1 MKKYLFTLCLALFG
15 FVAFAQQRNLS
26 GTVVDNYG
34 EPLPGVNVV
43 VKGTTT
49 GVTTDFDGNYVI
61 QVRPKDVLVFSF
73 IGYNTQEQSVGNKAV
88 LNVRMEEDQQVLD
101 DVVVV
106 GYGVVKKSDLTSSI
120 STIKGDEI
128 VKSTTGNA
136 MNALQGK
143 VNGVQVASAGSP
155 GAAPKILVRG
165 VTTVNGSDPL
175 YVVDGMPISGN
186 INFLNNNDIES
197 MEVLKDASASAIYG
211 TRGSNGVILITTKKG
226 KAGNAKFN
234 FSASAG
240 FQTIGNPNVAGAA
253 EYEKVYTTRYT
264 NDNREGGFI
273 GSNYDTDW
281 WNEVVNKTALVQNY
295 QLSVNGGT
303 DKFLYNVSAGYF
315 RQNSQ
320 YDYGYWDKFNIRIN
334 TEYTFNKYV
343 KAGLDIAPKVES
355 WDNTPNQM
363 GGAMSMDPTTPI
375 FKDQSL
381 WGDNVYSNYERSHN
395 NESWNPVAA
404 VARADNHSRNYGVI
418 VIPYLQI
425 QPIKQLTLRTQYSAN
440 ARFQRSD
447 DFTPQFT
454 IDSAHEFNEFS
465 DVSRT
470 MREYFDYNW
479 TNTATYIDTYADK
492 HNVTLMAGFTMERY
506 SDIYV
511 TGSRENTPNDAQ
523 PLRQVSAGQQN
534 QQSSGNAG
542 YNSLV
547 SWLGRV
553 MYNYD
558 SRYYLTATIRT
569 DGSSRFP
576 HGSKYA
582 TFPSA
587 SAAWNFSREAF
598 LEGQEW
604 LSNGKLRF
612 GWGRVG
618 NQQISNSATMTLLG
632 AADYVLN
639 GERVLGTTVS
649 SVGNTALKW
658 ETVEDF
664 NVGLDLA
671 FFNSRLE
678 VTADVYQKKSHDML
692 YQRENL
698 LVLGYPAWNSAIWMN
713 IGSMKAEGWELS
725 FNWKDQKGDWNYN
738 LGLNLSSVR
747 NKAVKFTGEG
757 SPVYTGSVSGVE
769 GSIIRNEE
777 GGLISRFYGYKT
789 DGIFQNW
796 EEVYAH
802 TDEYGTRIQ
811 PSAQPGDI
819 RFVDLNGDGS
829 LTEEDRTFIGNPYPD
844 LMVGVNLFVGWKNW
858 DLGMNFYGTFGND
871 IFNSTRQH
879 YSGLNGQNVL
889 EGTFDKAWHGEGTS
903 NDIPRLSVS
912 DNNRNYGRVSD
923 FYVEDGSYMRCKQIQ
938 LGYTLPKKGF
948 FKDHVLRFYLTAQ
961 NPFTI
966 TGYSGMDPE
975 RPAYDGSVIET
986 GIDNIA
992 YPSPRTFLFGLDFNF

>member
-1 MKKYLFTLCLALFG
+1 MKRYLLLLCLALMSV
-15 FVAFAQQRNLS
+15 VAFAQRNVT
-26 GTVVDNYG
+26 GNVVDNFG

-43 VKGTTT
+43 VKGTTN
-49 GVTTDFDGNYVI
+49 GVITDFDGNYSI
-61 QVRPKDVLVFSF
+61 TASPKDVLVFSF
-73 IGYNTQEQSVGNKAV
+73 IGYNTQEQTVGNKAT
-88 LNVRMEEDQQVLD
+88 LNIRLEEDQQILD

-136 MNALQGK
+136 MNSLQGK

-234 FSASAG
+234 FSSSVG
-240 FQTIGNPNVAGAA
+240 VQTIADPGMANAA
-253 EYEKVYTTRYT
+253 EYEKVYKARYT
-264 NDNREGGFI
+264 NDGRESGFVS
-273 GSNYDTDW
+273 SNYDTDW

-295 QLSVNGGT
+295 QLSVNGGS

-315 RQNSQ
+315 KQDSQ
-320 YDYGYWDKFNIRIN
+320 YDYGYYDKFNVRIN

-343 KAGLDIAPKVES
+343 KAGLDVAPKIET
-355 WDNTPNQM
+355 WDDTPNQM
-363 GGAMSMDPTTPI
+363 AGAMGMDPTTPI
-375 FKDQSL
+375 YKEKEL
-381 WGDNVYSNYERSHN
+381 WGDNMYSNFERSHN

-404 VARADNHSRNYGVI
+404 IYRANAHSRNYGVI
-418 VIPYLQI
+418 VNPYLQI
-425 QPIKQLTLRTQYSAN
+425 QPIKKVTIRSQFSAN

-447 DFTPQFT
+447 SFTPQFT

-465 DVSRT
+465 DVSRKMT
-470 MREYFDYNW
+470 EWFDYNW
-479 TNTATYIDTYADK
+479 TNTATYIDTFAEK
-492 HNVTLMAGFTMERY
+492 HNLTLMAGFTMERY
-506 SDIYV
+506 SDFWV
-511 TGSRENTPNDAQ
+511 NGSRENTPNDSK
-523 PLRQVSAGQQN
+523 PLQQVGAGQQN
-534 QQSSGNAG
+534 QQADGNTS

-547 SWLGRV
+547 SWLGRL

-558 SRYYLTATIRT
+558 NRYYLTATIRT

-576 HGSKYA
+576 AGSKYA

-598 LEGQEW
+598 IKDHAEW
-604 LSNGKLRF
+604 LENGKLRF

-649 SVGNTALKW
+649 TVGNTNLKW

-664 NVGLDLA
+664 DLGLDLS
-671 FFNSRLE
+671 FLKDRLT
-678 VTADVYQKKSHDML
+678 VTADVYKKTSHDML
-692 YQRENL
+692 YERENL
-698 LVLGYPAWNSAIWMN
+698 LVLGFPTWNSKVWMN
-713 IGSMKAEGWELS
+713 IGSMEATGWELAVNWRDQVGD
-725 FNWKDQKGDWNYN
+725 FNYSVGV
-738 LGLNLSSVR
+738 NLSSVE
-747 NKAVKFTGEG
+747 NKAKKFAGDG
-757 SPVYTGSVSGVE
+757 SPVYTGGNLGVD

-777 GGLISRFYGYKT
+777 GERISRFYGYQT

-802 TDEYGTRIQ
+802 TDEFGNRIQ

-819 RFVDLNGDGS
+819 RFVDRNKDGKLS
-829 LTEEDRTFIGNPYPD
+829 EEDRTWIGDPYPA
-844 LMVGVNLFVGWKNW
+844 LMMGINLSAGWKNW
-858 DLGMNFYGTFGND
+858 DLAMNFYGTFGND
-871 IFNSTRQH
+871 IFNLNMQR
-879 YSGLNGQNVL
+879 YSGLNGQNVFA
-889 EGTFDKAWHGEGTS
+889 GSYDKAWNGEGSTNS
-903 NDIPRLSVS
+903 IPRLSVS
-912 DNNRNYGRVSD
+912 DTNLNYQRVSD
-923 FYVEDGSYMRCKQIQ
+923 FFVEDGSYMRCKQIQ

-948 FKDHVLRFYLTAQ
+948 FKEHALRLYLTAQ

-986 GIDNIA
+986 GIDRTA

>member
-1 MKKYLFTLCLALFG
+1 MLCMALFSV
-15 FVAFAQQRNLS
+15 VAFAQRNLT
-26 GTVVDNYG
+26 GTVVDNFG
-34 EPLPGVNVV
+34 EPMPGVNVV
-43 VKGTTT
+43 VKGTTN
-49 GVTTDFDGNYVI
+49 GVTTDFDGNFAINVNS
-61 QVRPKDVLVFSF
+61 KDVLVFSF
-73 IGYNTQEQSVGNKAV
+73 IGYNTQEQAVGDKAV
-88 LNVRMEEDQQVLD
+88 LNVRLEEDQQILD

-136 MNALQGK
+136 MNSLQGK

-226 KAGNAKFN
+226 KAGKTKFN

-240 FQTIGNPNVAGAA
+240 FQTIGNPDMADAA
-253 EYEKVYTTRYT
+253 EYEMVYKARYI
-264 NDNREGGFI
+264 NDGREGGFVS
-273 GSNYDTDW
+273 SNANTDW
-281 WNEVVNKTALVQNY
+281 WNKVVNSTALVQNY
-295 QLSVNGGT
+295 QLSFNGGT

-315 RQNSQ
+315 KQDSQ
-320 YDYGYWDKFNIRIN
+320 YDKGYYDKFNLRIN
-334 TEYTFNKYV
+334 TEYIFNKYI

-355 WDNTPNQM
+355 WEDTPNQM
-363 GGAMSMDPTTPI
+363 SGAMSMDPTTPVY
-375 FKDQSL
+375 KDESL
-381 WGDNVYSNYERSHN
+381 WVDNMNSNFERSHN
-395 NESWNPVAA
+395 NEAWNPVAA
-404 VARADNHSRNYGVI
+404 IYRADSQSRNYGVI
-418 VIPYLQI
+418 VNPYLQI
-425 QPIKQLTLRTQYSAN
+425 NPIKQLTLRTQFSAN

-447 DFTPQFT
+447 SFDPQYT
-454 IDSAHEFNEFS
+454 IDSAHEYNEYS
-465 DVSRT
+465 DVSRQ
-470 MREYFDYNW
+470 MNEYFDYNW
-479 TNTATYIDTYADK
+479 TNTATYIDTFADK
-492 HNVTLMAGFTMERY
+492 HNLTLMGGFTMERY
-506 SDIYV
+506 STLWV
-511 TGSRENTPNDAQ
+511 KGSRENTPNDSQA
-523 PLRQVSAGQQN
+523 LHQVSAGQQN
-534 QQSSGNAG
+534 QQASGNAE

-547 SWLGRV
+547 SFLGRV

-558 SRYYLTATIRT
+558 NRYYLTATIRT

-576 HGSKYA
+576 KGSKYA

-587 SAAWNFSREAF
+587 SVAWNFSREAF
-598 LEGQEW
+598 IKDNAEW
-604 LSNGKLRF
+604 LDNGKLRL

-632 AADYVLN
+632 SADYVLN

-649 SVGNTALKW
+649 SVGNTELKW

-664 NVGLDLA
+664 DLGVDLS
-671 FFNSRLE
+671 FLKSRLE
-678 VTADVYQKKSHDML
+678 ITADVYQKTSHDML

-698 LVLGYPAWNSAIWMN
+698 LVLGYPAWNSSIWMN
-713 IGSMKAEGWELS
+713 IGSMQSTGWEFS
-725 FNWKDQKGDWNYN
+725 VNWRDQVSDFNYSV
-738 LGLNLSSVR
+738 GLNLSSVK
-747 NKAVKFTGEG
+747 NKAVKFTGEKD
-757 SPVYTGSVSGVE
+757 SYVYTGSNLGVD

-777 GGLISRFYGYKT
+777 GGLISRFYGYET

-802 TDEYGTRIQ
+802 TDEFGNRIQ

-819 RFVDLNGDGS
+819 RFVDRNKDGQLNED
-829 LTEEDRTFIGNPYPD
+829 DRTYIGNPYPD
-844 LMVGVNLFVGWKNW
+844 LMVGLNLSAGWKNF
-858 DLGMNFYGTFGND
+858 DVSMNFYGTFGND
-871 IFNSTRQH
+871 IFNLSKKY
-879 YSGLNGQNVL
+879 YSGLGGQNVYA
-889 EGTFDKAWHGEGTS
+889 GTYDKSWHGEGTS
-903 NDIPRLSVS
+903 NELPRLSVS
-912 DNNRNYGRVSD
+912 DNNLNFSRVSD
-923 FYVEDGSYMRCKQIQ
+923 FFVEDGSYFRCKQIQ
-938 LGYTLPKKGF
+938 VGYTLPKRGF
-948 FKDHVLRFYLTAQ
+948 FKDNTLRIYFTAQ

-966 TGYSGMDPE
+966 TNYTGMDPE

-986 GIDNIA
+986 GIDRTA